1 MNAIPAQLEI
11 RLQHPKGWADC
22 QTVIKRAFVINS
34 KTDKS
39 FLNKK
44 FYENWCNL
52 EIIDRRNYIIT
63 PIFGFTKISP
73 FKRYFLLKTL
83 LSVLGYMQE
92 WGRCTP
98 FLTRFLAVY
107 WLKKSF
113 LSKVKDMDDRGISTY
128 VLRFFNFSAANT
140 QFLKI
145 CRNGVHVPHSLRGF
159 MLLIG

>member
-73 FKRYFLLKTL
+73 FKRYNFLFK
-83 LSVLGYMQE
+83 
-92 WGRCTP
+92 TP
-98 FLTRFLAVY
+98 FVRVY
-107 WLKKSF
+107 DKNPF
-113 LSKVKDMDDRGISTY
+113 DR
-128 VLRFFNFSAANT
+128 
-140 QFLKI
+140 LKI
-145 CRNGVHVPHSLRGF
+145 CPTLWMLQMDFRFCLNGVLYPIQYEVFLLLRWER
-159 MLLIG
+159 LISEV